1 MDHSLSVSA
10 GTGRLIGCGC
20 SEVNRRSGACHPGGS
35 QASAG
40 ISNPR
45 RFAAGHDDLACREGG
60 AKRPGPDDCVD
71 PPYGIR
77 FGSNWEVST
86 SRRDVKDGRAE
97 DVIRQPE
104 QVRAFRDTWQ
114 PGVDYCMAY
123 LRDRLVTARDVLTET
138 GSSFLQI
145 GDEHVHLVQRVL
157 DEVAH
162 GEPAVP
168 DGNAVA
174 ADVVDEVPGTP
185 VGDAAA
191 LPTRQSRLVAAESG
205 TAGGLVE
212 GLVGP
217 RGGTG
222 IGEGAGGE

>member
-1 MDHSLSVSA
+1 MAALRSTEGAELATLVVHKLPPGSVILGDSLLVMMTS
-10 GTGRLIGCGC
+10 
-20 SEVNRRSGACHPGGS
+20 
-35 QASAG
+35 
-40 ISNPR
+40 
-45 RFAAGHDDLACREGG
+45 LAEKEGLNG
-60 AKRPGPDDCVD
+60 QVQMICVD